1 MFFKILSLFWLQG
14 KSLERS
20 DHADVDRDSR
30 GQRDRSPERVE
41 EGEVPSTS
49 GSVRSPPRSAEK
61 RSLPDRSLSPSAQ
74 KRYYGNREQYW
85 NRKDGHKDGRHS
97 HNRDHYHYHSSHHRY
112 DQHRPDAE
120 RDRHRG
126 DLKDRDWSDRDYKK
140 SRHE

>member
-112 DQHRPDAE
+112 LFDLTVRYDLQHLRV
-120 RDRHRG
+120 
-126 DLKDRDWSDRDYKK
+126 L
-140 SRHE
+140 